1 MKLPSPVPSSAVLA
15 LLLSSASFPSVN
27 GYGVYGGEC
36 EGTIYHGTPTI
47 KSGSCSVNTM
57 NGFSCVT
64 QQGGECVVNGIPLS
78 ASPVARAVVRTAPSE
93 LNSDYAKWL
102 ADQGAEPAPSP
113 TPVEVTPKVYQDYM
127 NYYNPGVEAG
137 NVGVEAGNV
146 GVVYGEARHT
156 MNLANT
162 YAGGFYNGG
171 SMSNHANGGA
181 YMNGGSMSHHAN
193 GGAYMYNSASGG
205 NGVENM
211 GYRRLEGAADT
222 APGKFHVHV

>member
-1 MKLPSPVPSSAVLA
+1 MKLPSPAPSSAVLA

-27 GYGVYGGEC
+27 AYGVYGGEC
-36 EGTIYHGTPTI
+36 EGTIYHGTPII

-146 GVVYGEARHT
+146 GEEAGNVGVEAGNVGRNT

-162 YAGGFYNGG
+162 YAGGFY
-171 SMSNHANGGA
+171 
-181 YMNGGSMSHHAN
+181 NGGSMSHHAN

-222 APGKFHVHV
+222 APGKFRVHV